1 MDSDEKA
8 APWPI
13 DLEAT
18 VAKNLCRLREGR
30 GISQQQLG
38 SGLLV
43 HGYGM
48 SQVTVAKLEAGARP
62 LRLNQVAAI
71 AAYFEVPIESLWQDG
86 GEILNKIRDVR
97 LGAAQAADAEQMAA
111 DYYTQQRIER
121 LRDK

>member
-1 MDSDEKA
+1 MDPDEKA
-8 APWPI
+8 ALWPI